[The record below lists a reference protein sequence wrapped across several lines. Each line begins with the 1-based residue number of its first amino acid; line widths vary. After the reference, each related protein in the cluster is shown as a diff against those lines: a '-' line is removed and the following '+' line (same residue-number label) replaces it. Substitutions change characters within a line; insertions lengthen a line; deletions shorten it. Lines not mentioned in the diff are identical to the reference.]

1 MFRVAFKSALA
12 RKGRL
17 VLTSLAVIAG
27 CAFLSGVFVFSDT
40 IKGSFDRLFADAYE
54 DTDAFVRS
62 SNVIEGDFAAL
73 RVYFQRVLTALAES
87 KFIVDDVATGADG
100 SYVRWRWV
108 WRRRAKDPQRT
119 VVGVTHLRFAADGR
133 ITHHADLFDAAEGF
147 YETLPVVGGLLR
159 AIKRRL

>member
-1 MFRVAFKSALA
+1 MDVAAALA
-12 RKGRL
+12 RFR
-17 VLTSLAVIAG
+17 
-27 CAFLSGVFVFSDT
+27 AFYDGFSPAW
-40 IKGSFDRLFADAYE
+40 IDRLEELYAPGFAFR
-54 DTDAFVRS
+54 DAFH
-62 SNVIEGDFAAL
+62 VIEGDFAAL